1 MSLVA
6 GTYTGA
12 QTITLKD
19 ATAGATIYF
28 TTNGATPT
36 IASPRYATPF
46 KVSATSTVKAFAV
59 SSTTSESKV
68 ASATYTIKLPA
79 AEPTMSLVA
88 GTYTGAQTIT
98 LKDATAGAT
107 IYFTTNGVTPTIASP
122 RYTAPFKVSA
132 TSTVKAI
139 AVSSTT
145 SDSKVASATY
155 TIKVAAAAAAAM

>member
-1 MSLVA
+1 V
-6 GTYTGA
+6 
-12 QTITLKD
+12 
-19 ATAGATIYF
+19 
-28 TTNGATPT
+28 TPT
-36 IASPRYATPF
+36 LASPRYTAPF
-46 KVSATSTVKAFAV
+46 KVSATSTVKAIAV
-59 SSTTSESKV
+59 SSTTNDSAV

-79 AEPTMSLVA
+79 AAAPTMSLVP
-88 GTYTGAQTIT
+88 GTYTGAQTIA